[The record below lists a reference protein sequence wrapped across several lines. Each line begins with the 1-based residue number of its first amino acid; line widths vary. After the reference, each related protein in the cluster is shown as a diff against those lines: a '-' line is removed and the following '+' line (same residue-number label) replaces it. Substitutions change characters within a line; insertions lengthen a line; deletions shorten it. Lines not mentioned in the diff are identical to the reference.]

1 MMNQLA
7 KLRKCISRV
16 HFDKY
21 NLKKY
26 MEVLEMLPHL
36 KMIESKGRCALTP
49 GPSLP
54 PGGSQPS
61 QHLRSQLRPFQPA
74 PLHHCIA
81 LHSNTC
87 TIAMQHLRHCI
98 TCAIAP
104 LQHLHH
110 CNATLAQQRSHLAV
124 KGGMSCI
131 ATVFADNVRGDV
143 LPLWALPCLVA
154 GGRAVLTPAF
164 QNVRS

>member
-1 MMNQLA
+1 MNQLA

-54 PGGSQPS
+54 PGGLQPS

-87 TIAMQHLRHCI
+87 TIAMQHLRHC
-98 TCAIAP
+98 TV
-104 LQHLHH
+104 
-110 CNATLAQQRSHLAV
+110 ATLAQQRSHLAV

-131 ATVFADNVRGDV
+131 ATVFTDNVRGDV

>member
-1 MMNQLA
+1 MSWRKAAYLTRGEKIMMNQLA

-74 PLHHCIA
+74 PLQHCIA
-81 LHSNTC
+81 F
-87 TIAMQHLRHCI
+87 QY
-98 TCAIAP
+98 
-104 LQHLHH
+104 LHH
-110 CNATLAQQRSHLAV
+110 CNATLAPLHHLRHCTVATLAPLQCNTCSTKIPPCSQRW
-124 KGGMSCI
+124 
-131 ATVFADNVRGDV
+131 DV
-143 LPLWALPCLVA
+143 LHCHSVHRQCQ
-154 GGRAVLTPAF
+154 G
-164 QNVRS
+164 